1 MSDPASEP
9 DASTTARPA
18 AQPAPVNSAKA
29 LVKEVRLGLVCYGG
43 VSLAIYM
50 HGMTKELFKLVRA
63 ARAFDNAFQTSDFD
77 PAHWFTGE
85 PVVQGAPNYDSEAA
99 YFGALAALAA
109 DGNPLTVV
117 LDVIAGTSAGG
128 INGVC
133 LARGLAEGRSLNGF
147 KLVAKISRALAAQVA
162 AIKPDAVPGP
172 G

>member
-1 MSDPASEP
+1 M
-9 DASTTARPA
+9 
-18 AQPAPVNSAKA
+18 
-29 LVKEVRLGLVCYGG
+29 
-43 VSLAIYM
+43 
-50 HGMTKELFKLVRA
+50 
-63 ARAFDNAFQTSDFD
+63 
-77 PAHWFTGE
+77 
-85 PVVQGAPNYDSEAA
+85 
-99 YFGALAALAA
+99 
-109 DGNPLTVV
+109 V